1 MYTYEL
7 FNINDGFGYNVLCEN
22 NIIINQ
28 EYEPDLEGFKIMSK
42 ERAEE
47 NAKIIISRIL
57 GE

>member
-28 EYEPDLEGFKIMSK
+28 EHEPDLEGFKIMSK

>member
-7 FNINDGFGYNVLCEN
+7 FNINDGFCYNIIYEN